1 MGLIKFANPNE
12 EFFHRRLR
20 LVPAV
25 VDATSALKIV
35 GAHRAARLL
44 AAAPSTTVPAQ

>member
-12 EFFHRRLR
+12 EFFHRRVR
-20 LVPAV
+20 LVPAS

-35 GAHRAARLL
+35 GAHRAAARLL
-44 AAAPSTTVPAQ
+44 AAPSTTVPAQ